1 MCCANSATSPT
12 HLCRISIMSSD
23 TAAFVTAAAAVAGVV
38 WYAGSKRAAAA
49 ADAAAAAKAAA
60 EAEATRAT
68 AAAAPGAAPR
78 SVEAK
83 REDDDFSLRHDY
95 SNYAFGTRAIHVG
108 QEPDSVTGA
117 VSVPISMAST
127 FAQKSPGVVM
137 VRNRCDAVC

>member
-1 MCCANSATSPT
+1 
-12 HLCRISIMSSD
+12 MSSD